1 VNESW
6 FKVRGEGVYRGQCA
20 ELCGSGHAD
29 MRAKVV
35 AVSPEEFQQWAQD
48 KRDEIQAAGE
58 ALAEQRKQREQSEG
72 N

>member
-1 VNESW
+1 
-6 FKVRGEGVYRGQCA
+6 
-20 ELCGSGHAD
+20 

-35 AVSPEEFQQWAQD
+35 AVSPDKFQQWAQN

-58 ALAEQRKQREQSEG
+58 AVAEQRKQRETSEE